1 MGLMRVANAISRDC
15 IREKLDGAWN
25 LAVLPTVFYDGC
37 LICKATDMEN
47 QIINTNAL
55 YKQYNRRRAEFAVEG
70 LDLQV
75 ARGTLFGL
83 IGPDGAGKST
93 ALRILATILPAS
105 SGEAAIAGF
114 DVKAQPEKV
123 RTLIGYMPQNFSLYL
138 DLSVIENL
146 TFFADIQHIHSFERG
161 ARIEKM
167 LEFTRLKQFQHRR
180 ARDLSGG
187 MKKKL
192 ALACAMIHN
201 PQILIL
207 DEPSTGVDPVSRR
220 ELWAILAEVVQNGVT
235 VVVST
240 PYMDEAE
247 RCHTVAIMHHG
258 KVIASGSP
266 AELRSAMPFDV
277 IELKA
282 RPRKDARRLVSQLN
296 GIHDWR
302 PVGDRFRLS
311 VDKNDMIHKIQEI
324 RDKMDEQELD
334 VRILRQTA
342 PTMEDVFI
350 YQAQNSRGAHE

>member
-1 MGLMRVANAISRDC
+1 MD
-15 IREKLDGAWN
+15 D
-25 LAVLPTVFYDGC
+25 P
-37 LICKATDMEN
+37 
-47 QIINTNAL
+47 IIFTHAL
-55 YKQYNRRRAEFAVEG
+55 TKQYDHQRNVFAIHD

-75 ARGTLFGL
+75 PKGTLFGL

-93 ALRILATILPAS
+93 ALRILATIVPATA
-105 SGEAAIAGF
+105 GEVAIAGY
-114 DVKAQPEKV
+114 DVVKQAEKV
-123 RTLIGYMPQNFSLYL
+123 RSLIGYMPQNFSLYL

-146 TFFADIQHIHSFERG
+146 TFFADIQHVHSFERG

-167 LEFTRLKQFQHRR
+167 LAFTRLGDFQNRR

-220 ELWAILAEVVQNGVT
+220 ELWAILAEVVEEGVT
-235 VVVST
+235 VLVST

-247 RCHTVAIMHHG
+247 RCHTVAIIHHG
-258 KVIASGSP
+258 NIIAYGSP
-266 AELRSAMPFDV
+266 ATLRSSLPFDV
-277 IELKA
+277 IEVKA
-282 RPRKDARRLVSQLN
+282 RPRKETRQLISRLE

-311 VDKNDMIHKIQEI
+311 VEKKGINEKLTQIKNEMEKQ
-324 RDKMDEQELD
+324 KLD
-334 VRILRQTA
+334 VRILRQA
-342 PTMEDVFI
+342 VPSMEDVFI
-350 YQAQNSRGAHE
+350 HQAENSRGSHE